1 MTKVLAI
8 WQNDRRKIADE
19 NWDDGLTQAKRKP
32 PVPRKARKQAVL
44 QLVLLTGIEPVW
56 CCHRAVSYT
65 HLDVYKRQVQD
76 FMKLPG
82 EVMAALIERLNLQM
96 EK

>member
-1 MTKVLAI
+1 LAI

-19 NWDDGLTQAKRKP
+19 NRDDGLTQAKSKP

-56 CCHRAVSYT
+56 CCHRGILSP
-65 HLDVYKRQVQD
+65 LR
-76 FMKLPG
+76 LPISPQQQTG
-82 EVMAALIERLNLQM
+82 GWFGRFLIIQ
-96 EK
+96 